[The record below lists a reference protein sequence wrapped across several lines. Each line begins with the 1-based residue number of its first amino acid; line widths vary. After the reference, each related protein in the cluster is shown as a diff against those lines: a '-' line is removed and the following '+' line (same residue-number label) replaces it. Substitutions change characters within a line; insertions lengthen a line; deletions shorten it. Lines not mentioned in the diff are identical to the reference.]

1 MGSTRLSG
9 SQRGRFAVLALGVVL
24 TLAMVGCGA
33 EEATE
38 TPAAT
43 GTRAATAEA
52 TTAGA
57 TIQVRNAWARP
68 SRMAGAAS
76 PATHDG
82 MAMEGTATPSMGMEG
97 TATVAPEMQN
107 GGTSAIFMTIE
118 NSGDPAGRLI
128 RASAD
133 VGETVELYRSAV
145 EDRAIPRGDPPVVTL
160 DDLLEQVVGKF
171 TTVPQFGVGDVYRQ
185 ADGSFVVDGTA
196 NVREL
201 NRAFHWT
208 LPEHGPKTLNG
219 LILEALEDIPDAG
232 TSLRIGEYTIEVVH
246 SSEHAVRSAR
256 VFPPHPTA
264 PSSHAP
270 GNDEQAAD

>member
-107 GGTSAIFMTIE
+107 GGTSAIFMTIQ
-118 NSGDPAGRLI
+118 NTGDTADRLI
-128 RASAD
+128 RASAN
-133 VGETVELYRSAV
+133 VAETVELHRSTV
-145 EDRAIPRGDPPVVTL
+145 EDGVMRMRPVEAIEIPAGGSVELKPGDYHIMLINLTQ
-160 DDLLEQVVGKF
+160 DLN
-171 TTVPQFGVGDVYRQ
+171 VGDQFTATLEFEQ
-185 ADGSFVVDGTA
+185 AG
-196 NVREL
+196 
-201 NRAFHWT
+201 
-208 LPEHGPKTLNG
+208 
-219 LILEALEDIPDAG
+219 
-232 TSLRIGEYTIEVVH
+232 TIEVEV
-246 SSEHAVRSAR
+246 EVREPVS
-256 VFPPHPTA
+256 
-264 PSSHAP
+264 
-270 GNDEQAAD
+270 